1 MIEHALIEIPAAHPA
16 FPGHF
21 PGMPI
26 LPGVVLLD
34 EALHAIAAARGADVP
49 RYRIGSAK
57 FLGVVRPGEALEL
70 THEALDNGSI
80 RFTVSSAGRAVAT
93 GVLLPAARI

>member
-1 MIEHALIEIPAAHPA
+1 MAGVA
-16 FPGHF
+16 F
-21 PGMPI
+21 
-26 LPGVVLLD
+26 
-34 EALHAIAAARGADVP
+34 A
-49 RYRIGSAK
+49 
-57 FLGVVRPGEALEL
+57 VVRPGEALEL